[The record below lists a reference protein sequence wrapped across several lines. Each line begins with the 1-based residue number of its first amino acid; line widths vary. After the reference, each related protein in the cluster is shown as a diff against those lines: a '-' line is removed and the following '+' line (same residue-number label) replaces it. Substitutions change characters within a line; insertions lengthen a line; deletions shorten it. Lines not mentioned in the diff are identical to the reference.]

1 MEHKLCIMI
10 LYNSRD
16 MIPQMYKKY
25 SHGFIGFPFISSII
39 DTVMMQYYDSTIIET
54 KIKSY
59 FPADINYILYVI
71 NIYTIYI

>member
-1 MEHKLCIMI
+1 
-10 LYNSRD
+10 

-25 SHGFIGFPFISSII
+25 SQGFIGFPFISSII

-59 FPADINYILYVI
+59 FQLI
-71 NIYTIYI
+71 